1 MSEASCQHVE
11 QAHGEPDGSGRGGD
25 ARACGR
31 SGTEKSGLNDERDGA
46 ETANKLSS
54 PTCIAA
60 GRTCVASAQRM
71 PPTKGADEGSAVN
84 VPHKRP
90 YRLIL
95 AVLTLLVLQTS
106 LSTIATRYSR
116 KMRPPGETGAAQ
128 RTAISTHACA

>member
-1 MSEASCQHVE
+1 MDREEVVMRGRVADRAPKRAASMMSA
-11 QAHGEPDGSGRGGD
+11 
-25 ARACGR
+25 
-31 SGTEKSGLNDERDGA
+31 TDGA

-95 AVLTLLVLQTS
+95 AVLTLLVLQPS